1 MTSPDAPAA
10 QIALAEAAAA
20 AAAATPAPTA
30 QPAAPDQ
37 PIRFTGT
44 AGAFWRI
51 LLRGA
56 VLLAVTLGIYR
67 FWLATD
73 VRRFLWSHTE
83 IAGESLEYNGTAAE
97 LLIGFLSAI
106 AILVP
111 INLIFFLLAL
121 TLGSAGESVGL
132 LAFPALF
139 VLGQFAVYR
148 ARRYRL
154 TRTVLRG
161 IRFHQTGSAW
171 RYAFCATFWW
181 IIVPLTLGL
190 AYPFMQANLERYKM
204 RNTFY
209 GDLGARFDGSGWR
222 LFARGIWMWL
232 MVMAPFVIGIVVF
245 IGSMDWQ
252 GLVDAISGGE
262 SAMAKIIVSDG
273 FKAAIAFGVGGIAV
287 SLLSALLLYPIF
299 QAMVLRWWLDG
310 IRFGELTLHSRL
322 RKRTIYGAYLRFVG
336 WSLLF
341 MLALTALG
349 SIGLVVFSFSASG
362 SAAEIGGTIASVVF
376 YVVIMLGFSTF
387 YQGTVRF
394 TLWRHGV
401 DSLEVDGL
409 AVLDTVKAAGEA
421 SSAVGEGLADALN
434 TGGI

>member
-20 AAAATPAPTA
+20 AAAAAPVPSVR
-30 QPAAPDQ
+30 PAAPDR
-37 PIRFTGT
+37 PVRFTGT

-171 RYAFCATFWW
+171 RYAFCASFWW
-181 IIVPLTLGL
+181 IVVPLTLGL

-232 MVMAPFVIGIVVF
+232 MVMAPFVIGIVAF
-245 IGSMDWQ
+245 IGAMDWQ
-252 GLVDAISGGE
+252 GFGEAISGGE

-287 SLLSALLLYPIF
+287 SILSILLLYPIF

-322 RKRTIYGAYLRFVG
+322 RKRTIYGAYLRFLG

-341 MLALTALG
+341 MLALMVISFILLAAFG
-349 SIGLVVFSFSASG
+349 FSPSG
-362 SAAEIGGTIASVVF
+362 ARTEIAGTIASVAL
-376 YVVIMLGFSTF
+376 YVVMMLGFSTL

-394 TLWRHGV
+394 TLWRHGTE
-401 DSLEVDGL
+401 SLDIHGL